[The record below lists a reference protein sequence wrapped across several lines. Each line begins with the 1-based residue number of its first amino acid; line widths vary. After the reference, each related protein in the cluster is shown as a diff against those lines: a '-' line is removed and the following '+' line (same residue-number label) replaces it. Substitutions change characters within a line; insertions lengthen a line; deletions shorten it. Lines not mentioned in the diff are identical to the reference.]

1 MGMKARLAV
10 GATVGLAIIGTVSA
24 TAGSDGGNGG
34 PGGGAKATAPASAE
48 HKPGSPG
55 SPSSP
60 GKDSAGSRSSHGSGG
75 SNGSGG
81 AEASEAGGA
90 GEGKKTAP
98 AAKGAP
104 AASMDGD
111 GGLFKVGTDIAPG
124 TYKSTGNADGSC
136 SWERLK
142 GAEGGTDSVLAHGN
156 VTGTAVVTISA
167 SDRYFKTEDCRDWKR
182 A

>member
-24 TAGSDGGNGG
+24 TAGSDGDNGR
-34 PGGGAKATAPASAE
+34 PGGGAKASSPASAE

-55 SPSSP
+55 
-60 GKDSAGSRSSHGSGG
+60 KDSAGSRNSHSSHGSD
-75 SNGSGG
+75 G
-81 AEASEAGGA
+81 AKAGEADET

-98 AAKGAP
+98 AAKGTP

-111 GGLFKVGTDIAPG
+111 GGIFEVGTDVAPG

-142 GAEGGTDSVLAHGN
+142 DAGDGTDSVLAHGN
-156 VTGTAVVTISA
+156 VTGTAVVTLSA
-167 SDRYFKTEDCRDWKR
+167 SDRYFKTNDCGDWKR

>member
-24 TAGSDGGNGG
+24 TAGSDGDNGG
-34 PGGGAKATAPASAE
+34 PGGGPKASSPASAE

-55 SPSSP
+55 
-60 GKDSAGSRSSHGSGG
+60 KDSAGSRNSHSSHGSD
-75 SNGSGG
+75 G
-81 AEASEAGGA
+81 AKAGEA

-98 AAKGAP
+98 AAKGTP

-111 GGLFKVGTDIAPG
+111 GGIFEVGTDIAPG

-142 GAEGGTDSVLAHGN
+142 DAGDGTDSVLAHGN
-156 VTGTAVVTISA
+156 VTGTAVVTLSA
-167 SDRYFKTEDCRDWKR
+167 SDRYFKTNDCGDWKR